1 MFRALENSL
10 YVKDRAK
17 YDVIRKRANA
27 FNSNYAGSN
36 IIQDDIFHII
46 ENYVSQQGMQMELF
60 RFPFGDDDFCA
71 CTFIRE
77 GRVFVVINSAMPLA
91 KQIFAAAH
99 ELYHLYNYFEDYDPA
114 YQQRGSILDSATVD
128 EDTTELEDME
138 ANAFAGLV
146 LAPSRLVQ
154 EQMDIYHI
162 RRAHMGTREVLML
175 MEIFAI
181 PYKAMILRLCEEK
194 LIEEDDVRRFFLI
207 PEKDVQDQINLTG
220 RARRWLRRT
229 KDEISFGSLN
239 ENMDRVFRLEA
250 VDHDRFRQDKDRIGE
265 IINAITETA

>member
-1 MFRALENSL
+1 MLRALENSL
-10 YVKDRAK
+10 YVKDKAK

-46 ENYVSQQGMQMELF
+46 ENYVSQQDMQMELF

-71 CTFIRE
+71 CTFMRE
-77 GRVFVVINSAMPLA
+77 GRVFVVINSALPLA

-99 ELYHLYNYFEDYDPA
+99 ELYHLYNYFEDYDPG

-138 ANAFAGLV
+138 ANAFAGLI
-146 LAPSRLVQ
+146 LAPSLLVQ
-154 EQMDIYHI
+154 EQIEIYHI
-162 RRAHMGTREVLML
+162 RRENMGIREVLML

-181 PYKAMILRLCEEK
+181 PYKAIVLSLCEEK
-194 LIEEDDVRRFFLI
+194 IIEEDDVRRLFLI

-220 RARRWLRRT
+220 KARRWLRT
-229 KDEISFGSLN
+229 TEDEISFGSLN
-239 ENMDRVFRLEA
+239 ENMDRVFRLDA
-250 VDHDRFRQDKDRIGE
+250 VDHDRFRQDKDRIRE
-265 IINAITETA
+265 IINAIVETA

>member
-10 YVKDRAK
+10 YVKDSVK

-27 FNSNYAGSN
+27 FSSIYAGSN
-36 IIQDDIFHII
+36 IIQDDVFHII
-46 ENYVSQQGMQMELF
+46 ENYVFQQGMQMELF

-128 EDTTELEDME
+128 EDTTKLEDME

-146 LAPSRLVQ
+146 LAPSRLLQ
-154 EQMDIYHI
+154 EQIEIYQI
-162 RRAHMGTREVLML
+162 RRENMGTREVLML

-181 PYKAMILRLCEEK
+181 PYKAIILRLFEEK
-194 LIEEDDVRRFFLI
+194 LIGEDDVRRLFRI
-207 PEKDVQDQINLTG
+207 PEKDIRDQINLTG
-220 RARRWLRRT
+220 RAKRWLRKT
-229 KDEISFGSLN
+229 EDEISFGSLY
-239 ENMDRVFRLEA
+239 ENMERVFRLDA
-250 VDHDRFRQDKDRIGE
+250 VEHGRLRQDKERIRE
-265 IINAITETA
+265 IINTIAEAE